1 MSSRLKR
8 RFGES
13 KHRGVVPNTQ
23 GSTNKKVFCPLCRR
37 TQDIQMK
44 YDDIKQ
50 VWICPFC
57 GHSSDPKL
65 SQIALSTSS
74 TSQLKASNDIY
85 DIKNRQKV
93 FFGNGERRHR
103 RIDTF
108 PNQTTSYQKSKVYP
122 SLAQAEQATNIHQD
136 PDELD

>member
-8 RFGES
+8 RHG
-13 KHRGVVPNTQ
+13 HRGIIPNTE
-23 GSTNKKVFCPLCRR
+23 GSINKKVFCPLCRR
-37 TQDIQMK
+37 TQDIQMQ

-50 VWICPFC
+50 VWLCPFC

-74 TSQLKASNDIY
+74 NSQLKASNDLW
-85 DIKNRQKV
+85 DMRNKKKV
-93 FFGNGERRHR
+93 FFGSQTRQHR

-108 PNQTTSYQKSKVYP
+108 PNQATIYQKSKVYQ
-122 SLAQAEQATNIHQD
+122 SLMQAEEATNIIQN
-136 PDELD
+136 PNELD

>member
-8 RFGES
+8 RHR
-13 KHRGVVPNTQ
+13 HRGIIPNTE
-23 GSTNKKVFCPLCRR
+23 GSINKKVFCPLCIR
-37 TQDIQMK
+37 TQDIQMQ

-57 GHSSDPKL
+57 GYSSNPKL
-65 SQIALSTSS
+65 SQIALSSS
-74 TSQLKASNDIY
+74 SKSELKASNDIY
-85 DIKNRQKV
+85 NNKSKV
-93 FFGNGERRHR
+93 FFGHGERKHR

-108 PNQTTSYQKSKVYP
+108 PSQTISYQKSKVYQ
-122 SLAQAEQATNIHQD
+122 SLMQAEQATNIHQD